1 LPARLLWRKEISEDA
16 RLALLHLPALFD
28 QQEEDEEEGTDARSL
43 LKEAL
48 GHARETYYAMLLMDG
63 DHMGAWV
70 SAGKGKTLAHRET
83 FHPAVRAALDK
94 RFGQDENF
102 SRYAR
107 SSRAG
112 NPARHM
118 TISDALN
125 NFALKVVPEVVDRHY
140 GKVLYAGGDDVLA
153 MLPVTHALE
162 AARELRVRYSGAG
175 DDFSKARNGF
185 TRDAN
190 GAVLRMMGEKA
201 TASAGLVIAH
211 HKAPLQFVL
220 GALRA
225 AEKRAKSA
233 GRDRI
238 AITLIK
244 RSGGT
249 TQLSLRWEELPLL
262 DRTVNALQH
271 SETSRRAAYNVQLWV
286 RDLPDP
292 ASLQKT
298 TADGAKRMLSTL
310 LDYQFGRQGMSVQNR
325 QLLADELADYALA
338 TDGSKEP
345 ADGAKAVAD
354 RLTNLLTTAEF
365 LARDTRG

>member
-1 LPARLLWRKEISEDA
+1 
-16 RLALLHLPALFD
+16 
-28 QQEEDEEEGTDARSL
+28 
-43 LKEAL
+43 
-48 GHARETYYAMLLMDG
+48 
-63 DHMGAWV
+63 
-70 SAGKGKTLAHRET
+70 
-83 FHPAVRAALDK
+83 
-94 RFGQDENF
+94 
-102 SRYAR
+102 
-107 SSRAG
+107 
-112 NPARHM
+112 
-118 TISDALN
+118 
-125 NFALKVVPEVVDRHY
+125 
-140 GKVLYAGGDDVLA
+140 
-153 MLPVTHALE
+153 
-162 AARELRVRYSGAG
+162 
-175 DDFSKARNGF
+175 
-185 TRDAN
+185 
-190 GAVLRMMGEKA
+190 
-201 TASAGLVIAH
+201 
-211 HKAPLQFVL
+211 VL

-298 TADGAKRMLSTL
+298 SADGAKRMLSTL
-310 LDYQFGRQGMSVQNR
+310 LDYQFGRQGMSGQNR

-338 TDGSKEP
+338 TDGTKDP